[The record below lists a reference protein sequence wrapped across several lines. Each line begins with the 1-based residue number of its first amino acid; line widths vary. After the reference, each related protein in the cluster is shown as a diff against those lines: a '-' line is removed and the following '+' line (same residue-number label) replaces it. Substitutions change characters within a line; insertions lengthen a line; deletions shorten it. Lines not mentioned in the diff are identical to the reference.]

1 MHLQL
6 TYFFRLGFWGSPG
19 NTSGL
24 VRPSFLPSMH
34 PDGVGFFLPGSSL
47 PSASTQKSPARPSHL
62 SAPHVL
68 CLFGVS
74 IITQHF
80 IPCVSL
86 LKGKF
91 PKGGSFLVPL
101 TCYRLCQEACL
112 AEVKLS
118 KILLGER
125 DVKLGQTS
133 IGNGLGAGTL
143 LGLGYAY
150 LPLLMMQLASQLV
163 ICIRCAH
170 LPLDI
175 MTPPAMD
182 GIGFFSPNNN
192 PT

>member
-1 MHLQL
+1 MYACTCSQHTFSDLVS
-6 TYFFRLGFWGSPG
+6 GGGPG
-19 NTSGL
+19 KTSGL
-24 VRPSFLPSMH
+24 VCPSFLPSMH

-62 SAPHVL
+62 SSPHVL

-80 IPCVSL
+80 IPCVLL

-91 PKGGSFLVPL
+91 PKGGSFPVPL

-112 AEVKLS
+112 TEVKLS

-133 IGNGLGAGTL
+133 IGNGLVAWFGLCIPSSFNDAVSIPACYLNTL
-143 LGLGYAY
+143 
-150 LPLLMMQLASQLV
+150 
-163 ICIRCAH
+163 CAPPSCNNDPH
-170 LPLDI
+170 LQ
-175 MTPPAMD
+175 
-182 GIGFFSPNNN
+182 
-192 PT
+192 